1 MAADNIQAIARVY
14 ATAIFELAWESQ
26 QTDTFRM
33 ELAELIR
40 HLNSQAEFAVFLES
54 PAISRDKKKQTLSR
68 VFGDVFTELMINFLM
83 VLADKD
89 RLALLRPINQSYTDI
104 EDAHAGRVKGHLR
117 TAVPLSKND
126 EIRLTEQVGRALRK
140 TVSLQTSVDPSILGG
155 LVLTIGDTLMDGSV
169 RSSLQR
175 FAQQLRQTAHERLTG
190 PLNMDV
196 SN

>member
-1 MAADNIQAIARVY
+1 MAADDIQAIGRVY

-26 QTDTFRM
+26 QADTVRL
-33 ELAELIR
+33 ELAELIE
-40 HLNSQAEFAVFLES
+40 HLDRDEEFVVFLES
-54 PAISRDKKKQTLSR
+54 PAISRDKKKQMLSR
-68 VFGDVFTELMINFLM
+68 VFGDIFTELMTNFLM

-89 RLALLRPINQSYTDI
+89 RLALLRPIMQSYADL
-104 EDAHAGRVKGHLR
+104 EDVHAGRVKGRLR

-126 EIRLTEQVGRALRK
+126 EIRLTEQISRALRK
-140 TVSLQTSVDPSILGG
+140 TVALQTSVDPSILGG
-155 LVLTIGDTLMDGSV
+155 LVLTIGDTLLDGSV

-196 SN
+196 SH